1 MPQTTAQEIL
11 MNKHDFIVSKT
22 DAKGKITYCN
32 RIFIEFSGY
41 AEAEL
46 LGQPHNIIRHPD
58 MPRSVYRFMWHTL
71 QQGDEFFGYVK
82 NRCKNGQYYWVL
94 ANITPSYD
102 ADENLLG
109 YYSVRRCPQR
119 AAIELIEPLYQR
131 MIEEESQHD
140 SAQQAMDAS
149 FQILNDFVEES
160 GQEYNELILKLEN

>member
-1 MPQTTAQEIL
+1 MAQTSAQEIK
-11 MNKHDFIVSKT
+11 MKPDDFIVSKT

-32 RIFIEFSGY
+32 RIFIQFSGY
-41 AEAEL
+41 DEAEL

-58 MPRSVYRFMWHTL
+58 MPRSVYRFMWQTL
-71 QQGDEFFGYVK
+71 QEGDEFFGYVK

-94 ANITPSYD
+94 ANVTPSYD
-102 ADENLLG
+102 ADDKLLG

-119 AAIELIEPLYQR
+119 SAIELIEPLYQR
-131 MIEEESQHD
+131 MIEEESQHT

-160 GQEYNELILKLEN
+160 GKAYNELILKLEN

>member
-131 MIEEESQHD
+131 MIEEESQHE